1 MKFINYNEEVLAI
14 NCKCIQLQQKGPLAY
29 EYNPLKVFRIS
40 QEQENLPKY
49 SLADLDTDKLEFDLN
64 HPVNILPQE
73 SYDGS
78 VNLILNDGK
87 HYPKLI
93 NTRFSAVGL
102 NKYQIVDREGDND
115 TNIYDEDSFEIKSSL
130 YKKVTNIVKLDFIG
144 ITGGGNLKCG
154 NYHFYFKLADEDGNE
169 TDFVAESGL
178 VTCHIGNI
186 NDPQSIRGGI
196 EDENSYKCVNF
207 VMTNIDSAYNYVVVY
222 YTRDSG
228 SQDGTP
234 TTTAF
239 KIARKF
245 QVTNKVA
252 KILITGFD
260 TELDVSVDE
269 VNMQY
274 EIVDNAYAQVTCQ
287 NMLFLGNVQKPEI
300 PYKDLQDLSLRIYP
314 NLTTADIGRCDQNYT
329 DLSGGFEYYNVLNI
343 YNKLG
348 YWNDEIYRFG
358 VVYIFNNGTLSPVFN
373 VLGVPKLTAT
383 VKDGQLINSV
393 TPDYPAM
400 YKNNTR
406 QYLSIDKDN
415 YQLVFNDNTYNS
427 KGVTKINYVGNQFD
441 KQSKALGIKFNFCPS
456 VTNELKKLGVKG
468 LFFVRQKR
476 IPTIFCQAVSVGLDK
491 SAKVPLLKYTK
502 NFYLGESFINKD
514 RDLTHNFDERIYDVQ
529 DCLEGKAAICPEY
542 TLRQSYFNQFF
553 TVSKFVVQEAPMQFT
568 QDYFTRGGRHLYNV
582 TYEGNSNIQEYECTI
597 TAVADGI
604 MGIKGKDQQF
614 KAMAGEAASASKLSY
629 LGAVNKNKGA
639 TNIIRGLFSPYIGL
653 EGNQKLGTTLLNI
666 RIPNYDETADYFSIR
681 YRDMSPFYSIT
692 DRIDLDDLNSL
703 SDSNE
708 YVDAFRGDCFI
719 CNYSQRILR
728 NFQDPET
735 PINDTIVQNDTWKKH
750 YSIVKNDSNESNT
763 KINRADVNAV
773 QLGHWVTFKVCSNI
787 NISMRC
793 SDPFY
798 ATEQGLTGN
807 NRSFY
812 PLSSMDIS
820 GSAKIPES
828 GLINGGYNVTTSYKN
843 FSEMPDVPAIKNVFN
858 TRIMYSNIQI
868 NDAYRNNYRVFK
880 TMDYRDYPITYG
892 SLTKL
897 VEWGGSL
904 VAVFEHGVAIIAV
917 NERAV
922 AANGA
927 GGNVFITANNVLP
940 QNPYIVSAQFGSQ
953 WPESIVKTPYGL
965 YGIDTVAKKFW
976 KITYGVKTG
985 FNLVTI
991 SDFKIQRFLNE
1002 NITLKEH
1009 ETTPII
1015 GIRNVKTHYNA
1026 FKGDVM
1032 FTFYDDLDTINEKA
1046 WNICYNEILSKFI
1059 TFYSWIPSFSTNI
1072 DNIFF
1077 SFDRNDSKTIA
1088 KWQCDESFITH
1099 TEKQTDKGIQVTLKP
1114 AVELLGATIEY
1125 SILDSPYQ
1133 SLEPIN
1139 GVFTIPESSS
1149 NIYTIPIK
1157 MTATYQ
1163 KYVGDGQSA
1172 VTIDTYYNNIVVC
1185 GGMPSNETYFWK
1197 HGQAGLMETAEDIK
1211 PCMWY
1216 GKQHPF
1222 EFEVTM
1228 NDLPIAHKIFSAL
1241 QILSNKAEPESLH
1254 FEISG
1259 EVYNFADDKLNM
1271 FFRQEAYKH
1280 LQQYS
1285 YFSNKDS
1292 SDRGLIA
1299 YDDRYLKLK
1308 PELRPNL
1315 TNPEVNQ
1322 RSTYFPLFYKRIDR
1336 VDEIEDYYQGATAS
1350 HKDYQKLSGSEI
1362 VYDKLSNQFNIVT
1375 HMKASPYSNVIQE
1388 TSRINGR
1395 LNGNMDYLEDKWL
1408 IQIPSINYRQKNE
1421 NDWITSDKGTYPK
1434 IVLSQLWPDESIEL
1448 GEIPPQLKELY
1459 GNDKEIT
1466 DIISTE
1472 DWKYAAETRLRD
1484 KFIKIKIRY
1493 KGDQLAFIQ
1502 ALKTLYI
1509 ISYA

>member
-1 MKFINYNEEVLAI
+1 MTFIEYNTDTLQV
-14 NCKCIQLQQKGPLAY
+14 NCKCKQLQQKGPLAY
-29 EYNPLKVFRIS
+29 EYNPLKVLRTS
-40 QEQENLPKY
+40 EQQENLPKY
-49 SLADLDTDKLEFDLN
+49 SIVDLDTDKLEFDLN

-78 VNLILNDGK
+78 INLILNDGK

-115 TNIYDEDSFEIKSSL
+115 TNIYDEEFFDIKSSL
-130 YKKVTNIVKLDFIG
+130 YKKVTDIVKLNFVG
-144 ITGGGNLKCG
+144 LTGGGNLKCG

-178 VTCHIGNI
+178 VTCHIGSI

-196 EDENSYKCVNF
+196 EDENSYKCVDF
-207 VMTNIDSAYNYVVVY
+207 IMSNIDSAYNYVVVY
-222 YTRDSG
+222 YTRNSG

-234 TTTAF
+234 NTTAY
-239 KIARKF
+239 KILRKF

-260 TELDVSVDE
+260 VTSDVSIDE
-269 VNMQY
+269 INMQY
-274 EIVDNAYAQVTCQ
+274 EIVDNAYTQVTCQ

-314 NLTTADIGRCDQNYT
+314 TLTTASIGNCDQNYYDGT
-329 DLSGGFEYYNVLNI
+329 GGYEYYNVLNI

-373 VLGVPKLTAT
+373 VLGTAQLTETNDSKPEDSAPK
-383 VKDGQLINSV
+383 
-393 TPDYPAM
+393 YPAM
-400 YKNNTR
+400 YINDVR

-415 YQLVFNDNTYNS
+415 YQLILLDGKQYNS
-427 KGVTKINYVGNQFD
+427 KGVSRIKYNGNQFGET
-441 KQSKALGIKFNFCPS
+441 SLAIGIKFNFN
-456 VTNELKKLGVKG
+456 TNIISELKKLGIKG

-476 IPTIFCQAVSVGLDK
+476 IPTIFCQAVTVGLDK
-491 SAKVPLLKYTK
+491 SAKVPLLKYAQNK
-502 NFYLGESFINKD
+502 YLGESFINKD
-514 RDLTHNFDERIYDVQ
+514 RDLTHNFEERIYDVA

-542 TLRQSYFNQFF
+542 TLRQGYFNQFF
-553 TVSKFVVQEAPMQFT
+553 TVSKFVVQEAPMKFKNSW
-568 QDYFTRGGRHLYNV
+568 FTRSGRHLYNMSYDHND
-582 TYEGNSNIQEYECTI
+582 TIQEYECTI

-604 MGIKGKDQQF
+604 KGIKGKDQQF
-614 KAMAGEAASASKLSY
+614 KAMAGEASSTAELSY
-629 LGAVNKNKGA
+629 LVAANKNKDA
-639 TNIIRGLFSPYIGL
+639 TNIIRGLFSPYIGM

-666 RIPNYDETADYFSIR
+666 RIPNYDETSDYFSIR

-692 DRIDLDDLNSL
+692 DRLDLNTVEKL
-703 SDSNE
+703 EGVN
-708 YVDAFRGDCFI
+708 AFRGDCFI
-719 CNYSQRILR
+719 CNYTQRITR

-735 PINDTIVQNDTWKKH
+735 PINDTIVQSDTWRKH
-750 YSIVKNDSNESNT
+750 YSINKNNSNESNT

-773 QLGHWVTFKVCSNI
+773 QIGHWATFKVCSNI

-793 SDPFY
+793 NDPFY
-798 ATEQGLTGN
+798 PSEQGLTGN

-812 PLSSMDIS
+812 PLSSMDVS
-820 GSAKIPES
+820 GAAKIPES
-828 GLINGGYNVTTSYKN
+828 SLINGGYNVTVANKY
-843 FSEMPDVPAIKNVFN
+843 FAEMPDVPAIKNVFN

-897 VEWGGSL
+897 VEWGGNL
-904 VAVFEHGVAIIAV
+904 MAVFEHGVAIIAV

-940 QNPYIVSAQFGSQ
+940 QNPYIVSTQFGSQ

-965 YGIDTVAKKFW
+965 YGIDTVAKKLW
-976 KITYGVKTG
+976 KITYATKAG

-1002 NITLKEH
+1002 NITLTEQ

-1032 FTFYDDLDTINEKA
+1032 FTFYDDLDTINEKV

-1059 TFYSWIPSFSTNI
+1059 TFYSWVPSFSANI

-1077 SFDRNDSKTIA
+1077 SFDRNNSKILG
-1088 KWQCDESFITH
+1088 KLYCDESFITH
-1099 TEKQTDKGIQVTLKP
+1099 ETAVDQDNIIVTLKP
-1114 AVELLGATIEY
+1114 SISLPGATIEF
-1125 SILDSPYQ
+1125 SILSSPYQ
-1133 SLEPIN
+1133 SIKVTNENNI
-1139 GVFTIPESSS
+1139 GTFTIQGDG
-1149 NIYTIPIK
+1149 IHTIPVM
-1157 MTATYQ
+1157 MTVTYGN
-1163 KYVGDGQSA
+1163 KEGGGLNSKTTDN
-1172 VTIDTYYNNIVVC
+1172 YYNNIVVC
-1185 GGMPSNETYFWK
+1185 KEMPKEETYFWK
-1197 HGQAGLMETAEDIK
+1197 HGQAGLMETAGEIK
-1211 PCMWY
+1211 PCNWY

-1222 EFEVTM
+1222 EFEVVV
-1228 NDLPIAHKIFSAL
+1228 NDIPMAHKIFTAL
-1241 QILSNKAEPESLH
+1241 QILSNKAQPESLH

-1259 EVYNFADDKLNM
+1259 EAYNFAEDKLNM

-1280 LQQYS
+1280 LQQYNYFNLGNDSELIS
-1285 YFSNKDS
+1285 YDE
-1292 SDRGLIA
+1292 
-1299 YDDRYLKLK
+1299 RYLELK
-1308 PELRPNL
+1308 PLLRQCL
-1315 TNPEVNQ
+1315 TNPSINE
-1322 RSTYFPLFYKRIDR
+1322 RSTYFPLFYKRIDK
-1336 VDEIEDYYQGATAS
+1336 VDAIEDYYAQATCPQ
-1350 HKDYQKLSGSEI
+1350 KDYQKMSGSEI
-1362 VYDKLSNQFNIVT
+1362 VYDKLANQFNIAT
-1375 HMKASPYSNVIQE
+1375 HMKATPYGSINE
-1388 TSRINGR
+1388 NGKANGR

-1472 DWKYAAETRLRD
+1472 DWKYTAETRLRD

-1502 ALKTLYI
+1502 ALKTLYL